1 MKTEITELLGIEYP
15 IIQGGMAWVA
25 EYHLAAAVS
34 EAGGLGI
41 IGAASAP
48 PEWVRDQIQKA
59 KKMTDKPFGV
69 NIMLMSPYA
78 DEIAKVIVEE
88 KVKVV
93 TTGAGSPEKYM
104 QMWKEA
110 DVKVIPI
117 AVIIMLFAIPYCAT
131 QSFLVNYAQIKH
143 LGISVSM
150 FFPVYA
156 IVLMVLR
163 LTLKKWFDRWSF
175 RTFLIGGLVCASLS
189 IIFLAVMENNAE
201 MLMAAAFMA
210 GGYGIM
216 CSVCQSNAILVA
228 GKGRR
233 GLANSTY
240 YMGLDLGMTLGPVIG
255 GMLMGNISVKW
266 FYPDLLVTIPLC
278 FLVYVVMKIKRQKY

>member
-1 MKTEITELLGIEYP
+1 
-15 IIQGGMAWVA
+15 
-25 EYHLAAAVS
+25 
-34 EAGGLGI
+34 
-41 IGAASAP
+41 
-48 PEWVRDQIQKA
+48 
-59 KKMTDKPFGV
+59 
-69 NIMLMSPYA
+69 
-78 DEIAKVIVEE
+78 
-88 KVKVV
+88 
-93 TTGAGSPEKYM
+93 
-104 QMWKEA
+104 
-110 DVKVIPI
+110 
-117 AVIIMLFAIPYCAT
+117 
-131 QSFLVNYAQIKH
+131 
-143 LGISVSM
+143 M